1 MEMSPKT
8 KAKVQKLANGMSIA
22 IDASYD
28 GERTNHK
35 VSFSCPDYDGIAA
48 DIYDNNFL
56 TKE

>member
-1 MEMSPKT
+1 MSPKT
-8 KAKVQKLANGMSIA
+8 KAKVQKLANGMPLHV
-22 IDASYD
+22 DASYD
-28 GERTNHK
+28 QETRQHK